1 MYLVEE
7 SGHVFILST
16 SSALHDK
23 MKIKSKEAF
32 SGVHYSP
39 ADVLFLWLILIQTEY
54 KKFRHQYISSGTDP
68 GPDSATRSD
77 LDLYKNLILDGKP
90 TDSNVLLKPI

>member
-54 KKFRHQYISSGTDP
+54 KKF
-68 GPDSATRSD
+68 
-77 LDLYKNLILDGKP
+77 
-90 TDSNVLLKPI
+90 